1 MQRRMNDQLLEVCEN
16 RDKAWEKVAE
26 HAKVIK
32 NMGLADVY
40 GVYMSASKGGVIGVW
55 LRKRR

>member
-1 MQRRMNDQLLEVCEN
+1 MQRHDQLLEVCEN
-16 RDKAWEKVAE
+16 RDRAWEKVAE

-40 GVYMSASKGGVIGVW
+40 GVYVANKGGVIGVW